1 MLGASWK
8 NRLLNPLPV
17 TVLVILGLS
26 LLVANNEMRD
36 WKGANKVIESS
47 RFISS
52 IGDFVHE
59 LQIER
64 GLSALYIGAKNTQMA
79 SNLNSHYKITDQNLS
94 HFNKLL
100 STETELSD
108 KQVSSLQI
116 EIISII
122 QQIGDV
128 RSNTM
133 ASATEGG
140 AAFAYYTNLIKNLLL
155 LQQELSHG
163 VSIIGL
169 HEQITIIREIA
180 LIKEMTGQI
189 RGLGSEAF
197 SSGVLSNKDYNRI
210 FSLISA
216 KNDRLSELYLIAMPA
231 QRSVLNDIFTK
242 NEIDEVSQLQNF
254 LLDDGLDGKLH
265 KSNALGWFNA
275 ITAHIDRLK
284 KVEDAFAAHLVHL
297 SNKMIKEIRLKFFV
311 LVSVLFVVFVLMM
324 VWLWR
329 SEKKAILIR
338 TNLQDSLRSEQERS
352 QKILEQMS
360 DAVCVVDS
368 GGNIDFANP
377 AMVTAFGDSVW
388 KEGTVDVLPCVKAKG
403 CTMTPQGLARAEGKC
418 CEATSPITGKSYNIH
433 CTPFRGEGNRDSR
446 LVVLSDITPHILIEQ
461 RLQEAKDAAE
471 SANQTKSEILAN
483 MSHELRTPLNAIIG
497 FSDVMLNNI
506 FGQLGNE
513 RYSECARDINLSGM
527 HLLDLINDIL
537 DVSAIEAGK
546 IELQC
551 EDMVVSDIV
560 NSALRL
566 IKPQANKGK
575 VLLQTDID
583 GDMPM
588 LHGDVRRMKQIILNL
603 MSNAVKFTPE
613 GGSVTVSSSYGDD
626 GAININVKDTGIGMG
641 DDDIEKALERFGQ
654 VDSGLNRKHN
664 GTGLGL
670 PLVKGLVE
678 LHGGTLNIDSAKGYG
693 TVTSIVF
700 PPERSVIIG
709 IDDKIEIDSNFVEA
723 NKTIN

>member
-1 MLGASWK
+1 M
-8 NRLLNPLPV
+8 LNPLPV

-108 KQVSSLQI
+108 KQVFSLQI

-329 SEKKAILIR
+329 SEKKAILI
-338 TNLQDSLRSEQERS
+338 
-352 QKILEQMS
+352 
-360 DAVCVVDS
+360 
-368 GGNIDFANP
+368 
-377 AMVTAFGDSVW
+377 
-388 KEGTVDVLPCVKAKG
+388 
-403 CTMTPQGLARAEGKC
+403 
-418 CEATSPITGKSYNIH
+418 
-433 CTPFRGEGNRDSR
+433 
-446 LVVLSDITPHILIEQ
+446 
-461 RLQEAKDAAE
+461 
-471 SANQTKSEILAN
+471 
-483 MSHELRTPLNAIIG
+483 
-497 FSDVMLNNI
+497 
-506 FGQLGNE
+506 
-513 RYSECARDINLSGM
+513 
-527 HLLDLINDIL
+527 
-537 DVSAIEAGK
+537 
-546 IELQC
+546 
-551 EDMVVSDIV
+551 
-560 NSALRL
+560 
-566 IKPQANKGK
+566 
-575 VLLQTDID
+575 
-583 GDMPM
+583 
-588 LHGDVRRMKQIILNL
+588 
-603 MSNAVKFTPE
+603 
-613 GGSVTVSSSYGDD
+613 
-626 GAININVKDTGIGMG
+626 
-641 DDDIEKALERFGQ
+641 
-654 VDSGLNRKHN
+654 
-664 GTGLGL
+664 
-670 PLVKGLVE
+670 
-678 LHGGTLNIDSAKGYG
+678 
-693 TVTSIVF
+693 
-700 PPERSVIIG
+700 
-709 IDDKIEIDSNFVEA
+709 
-723 NKTIN
+723 